1 MYPAGEL
8 LMEHGK
14 ILNDNS
20 SNAGRHTMEPG
31 ETIMKTACWNEAA
44 PSLLSIVCLATLCTA
59 AGYFEARS
67 HNLETSHRH
76 PLVCCALLRRWVS
89 SLAPG
94 NWFSLG
100 YAELSG
106 YRRGKIFRGGENI
119 LSRKYLDENDNNVS
133 GAMLCHNLDNDK
145 WWLEQ
150 R

>member
-89 SLAPG
+89 SMGAPETG
-94 NWFSLG
+94 FLWVVQRSVATG
-100 YAELSG
+100 GVKYSEEE
-106 YRRGKIFRGGENI
+106 KIYCQENI
-119 LSRKYLDENDNNVS
+119 WMRMTMSQVQCCVTTWIMIS
-133 GAMLCHNLDNDK
+133 GD
-145 WWLEQ
+145 
-150 R
+150 